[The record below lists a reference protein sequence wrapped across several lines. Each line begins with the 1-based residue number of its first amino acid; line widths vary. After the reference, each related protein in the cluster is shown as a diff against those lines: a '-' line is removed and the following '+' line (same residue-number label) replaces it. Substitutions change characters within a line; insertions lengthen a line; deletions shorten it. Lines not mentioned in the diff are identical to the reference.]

1 MTFDGLTLAAMAAEL
16 RGQLH
21 DARVQKVIQPD
32 LLTIALETYRNHERR
47 WLLLSAEPQRP
58 RVYLT
63 AEKPGRGVETPSPL
77 LLLLRKHVEGLR
89 IGDVVQPSGERI
101 LSFDFVLTH
110 PIDEPRIESEGKLPS
125 PNESN
130 RIESTHSSH
139 VHFRLIIEAISQY
152 SNLILVDADGT
163 VLDAARRVSAEQNRY
178 RVALPHRPYV
188 APPAQ
193 SKRSL
198 READAVACHAVLTA
212 AGSGGA
218 IWQAL
223 VAGFAGVGPLAARE
237 AVFRALGDPRA
248 RVPSDAATIED
259 VARRLAMTLG
269 EMSRPVFDGS
279 FEASVARDGDA
290 IVAFAP
296 YPLTHLGAWETRP
309 SLSAAA
315 DEYYRQTTSTR
326 AIDVA
331 RRALQAAIAAERSQ
345 AERKRDSLMRA
356 LEGTARAD
364 ELRRRGDLLLTYGI
378 SIPKG
383 ATEFQ
388 ADGVEIELDPRLT
401 AVENA
406 QSYFRRY
413 QKAKAALREVPA
425 LLEETELRLRYLD
438 ELTSLANIAETPE
451 AVRSLRG
458 DIRPEQKQPSRQT
471 RRRPARRSDDGIL
484 RLRASDGTE
493 MLIGRSARQNH
504 LVTFELARPD
514 DVWLHARGC
523 PGAHVIL
530 RVHGSSPSSRVIEEA
545 AAVAAYFSVNRE
557 SGKVAVDWTRRKLVR
572 RLGKG
577 TPGLV
582 SYTGEQSVVVRPS
595 ASMLGA
601 QW

>member
-1 MTFDGLTLAAMAAEL
+1 MTFDGLALAAMAAEL

-21 DARVQKVIQPD
+21 DARVQKVVQPD

-89 IGDVVQPSGERI
+89 VGDVVQPSGERI
-101 LSFDFVLTH
+101 LSFDFVLVR
-110 PIDEPRIESEGKLPS
+110 PSDEPPVKSEGKLPS
-125 PNESN
+125 PGQPN
-130 RIESTHSSH
+130 RTEGYHSSR
-139 VHFRLIIEAISQY
+139 VRFRLIIEAISQY

-163 VLDAARRVSAEQNRY
+163 VLDAARRISAEQNRY
-178 RVALPHRPYV
+178 RVTLPHRPYV

-198 READAVACHAVLTA
+198 TEAGAAACEAVLVA

-237 AVFRALGDPRA
+237 AVFRALGDARA

-259 VARRLAMTLG
+259 VAGRLARALG
-269 EMSRPVFDGS
+269 ELSRPVFDGT

-296 YPLTHLGAWETRP
+296 YPLTHLGNWETRP

-315 DEYYRQTTSTR
+315 DDYYRQTTSTR
-326 AIDVA
+326 AVDVA
-331 RRALQAAIAAERSQ
+331 RRALLAAIGAERSQ
-345 AERKRDSLMRA
+345 AERKRDSLLRA
-356 LEGTARAD
+356 LEGTTRAD
-364 ELRRRGDLLLTYGI
+364 ELRRRGDLLLTYGV
-378 SIPKG
+378 SVPKG
-383 ATEFQ
+383 ATSFH
-388 ADGVEIELDPRLT
+388 ADGVEIELDPRLSV
-401 AVENA
+401 VENA

-438 ELTSLANIAETPE
+438 ELTGLANIAETPE

-458 DIRPEQKQPSRQT
+458 DVRPEQKQPTRPT
-471 RRRPARRSDDGIL
+471 RRRPARRSDDGVL

-530 RVHGSSPSSRVIEEA
+530 RVNGGSPSSRTIEEA
-545 AAVAAYFSVNRE
+545 AAVAAYFSTNRE

-577 TPGLV
+577 APGLV
-582 SYTGEQSVVVRPS
+582 SYTGEQSIVVRPKVS
-595 ASMLGA
+595 ALGA
-601 QW
+601 QR